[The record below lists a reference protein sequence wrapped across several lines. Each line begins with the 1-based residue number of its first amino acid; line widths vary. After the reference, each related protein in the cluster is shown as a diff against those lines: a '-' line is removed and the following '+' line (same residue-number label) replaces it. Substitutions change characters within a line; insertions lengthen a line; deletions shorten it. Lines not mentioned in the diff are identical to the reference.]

1 MRAHGRDLR
10 ATPGIVRAHVDIL
23 TKAGLGFC
31 VGHTLAPL
39 GLDLPPVVAAIPT
52 ERFIIRRRVVD
63 FAFHLANDIYVD
75 IEQFTGDHLAD
86 LYHVQVGAA
95 ILAEERRRPVQVIV
109 VYTGPVRSAP
119 DTLDSGSLHL
129 RVRNVFG
136 ADLDGDAALA
146 ALQAKVAAGTGLQ
159 GEDAMAVAFLG
170 VMRHTE
176 RPLAVALREG
186 LRLAATLPTER
197 EREGC
202 AAAVVMLGQRR
213 LGPSEI
219 AELVEVFAVAA
230 PRMADVLERMGRE
243 KGKAEGKAEG
253 RAEGKAEGRAE
264 GKAEDVLRVLRHR
277 YGEPAAA
284 VARRVSA
291 ERDLATLDRWLDLA
305 LTCAGLAD
313 FSREVFGREG

>member
-1 MRAHGRDLR
+1 M
-10 ATPGIVRAHVDIL
+10 
-23 TKAGLGFC
+23 
-31 VGHTLAPL
+31 
-39 GLDLPPVVAAIPT
+39 
-52 ERFIIRRRVVD
+52 
-63 FAFHLANDIYVD
+63 
-75 IEQFTGDHLAD
+75 
-86 LYHVQVGAA
+86 QVGAA
-95 ILAEERRRPVQVIV
+95 ILAEERRRPVQVVV
-109 VYTGPVRSAP
+109 VYTDPVRSAP

-146 ALQAKVAAGTGLQ
+146 AAQAKVAEGTGLQ

-170 VMRHTE
+170 VMHHAQ
-176 RPLAVALREG
+176 RPLAAALREG

-197 EREGC
+197 ERP
-202 AAAVVMLGQRR
+202 RR
-213 LGPSEI
+213 HGGRRPCGTHPRRRWSCWASAGSAQSEI

-243 KGKAEGKAEG
+243 KGKAEG
-253 RAEGKAEGRAE
+253 RAE

-277 YGEPAAA
+277 CGEPAAA